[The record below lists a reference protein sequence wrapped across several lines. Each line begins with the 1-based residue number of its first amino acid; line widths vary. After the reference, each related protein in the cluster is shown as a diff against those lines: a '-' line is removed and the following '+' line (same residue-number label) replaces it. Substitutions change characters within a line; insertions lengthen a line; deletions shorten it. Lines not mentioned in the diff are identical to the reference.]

1 METDEVQ
8 IDELIAATRTRTV
21 EQIRRCLVPLA
32 RHLPHAHTKLNEGV
46 LIFRAREGRRTHI
59 GPVWDPARR
68 DAQMNRAN
76 LLGDPIF
83 YGTVKTDQHEPLK
96 TLCMEMSKQMR
107 IQRLPYLTLTVG
119 IWKVTTPITM
129 FLVHR
134 TRFGDEEPKRL
145 EALDELERMRI
156 EVEAQY
162 RADVIRLQ
170 ELLDREFRKPV
181 LKGNEIEYMV
191 SAVFGDMALRDYQGI
206 TYSSVQTAELGQN
219 VALLP
224 STVETCLQPMG
235 AYLIQFQREHDM
247 RYQVSQ
253 YEAAEGDGNPWKWFR
268 LQPHDR
274 PILRG

>member
-1 METDEVQ
+1 
-8 IDELIAATRTRTV
+8 
-21 EQIRRCLVPLA
+21 
-32 RHLPHAHTKLNEGV
+32 
-46 LIFRAREGRRTHI
+46 
-59 GPVWDPARR
+59 
-68 DAQMNRAN
+68 MNRAN

-107 IQRLPYLTLTVG
+107 NDRLSYLTLTVG
-119 IWKVTTPITM
+119 IWKVTTPIEL

-145 EALDELERMRI
+145 EALDELERMRS
-156 EVEAQY
+156 EVEAPY
-162 RADVIRLQ
+162 RYDVIRLQ

-181 LKGNEIEYMV
+181 LKGSEMEYTV
-191 SAVFGDMALRDYQGI
+191 SAAFADMVLRDYQGI
-206 TYSSVQTAELGQN
+206 TYSSVHTAELGQN

-224 STVETCLQPMG
+224 STVKTCLQPVG

-247 RYQVSQ
+247 RYHVCQ
-253 YEAAEGDGNPWKWFR
+253 YEAAEGEGNPWEWFP

-274 PILRG
+274 PFRRE